1 MWPMESERNPTAE
14 RAALEDAIDALYP
27 AFADHRLRPW
37 TEPCLDCCATREEEA
52 ALHAVPLRQLTKAAL
67 QPYAAN
73 AMTTWGDERELRYFI
88 PRLFEIVARDDF
100 GWPDPEVMLRSL
112 RDASWTDWPGFER
125 QAIASF
131 LTAWWR
137 FTLASPDPI
146 HDVDVVLCAIGRA
159 APDMAPYLDAW
170 DADDRR
176 VATDHLVAL
185 LNEHWQPDR
194 KRLAN
199 SFWDCPDR
207 EDQVVRWLSSAA
219 VAERIADAATDSEDH
234 RRSTE
239 AGLALARLP

>member
-1 MWPMESERNPTAE
+1 VPDDDRNDVSAE
-14 RAALEDAIDALYP
+14 RAALDAAIEALYP
-27 AFADHRLRPW
+27 AFAGHRLRPW
-37 TEPCLDCCATREEEA
+37 TEPCLECCATREEEA
-52 ALHAVPLRQLTKAAL
+52 ALHAVPVRELTKATL

-88 PRLFEIVARDDF
+88 PRLLEIVATEDF
-100 GWPDPEVMLRSL
+100 GWPDPEVLVRAL
-112 RDASWTDWPGFER
+112 RDASWTAWPER
-125 QAIASF
+125 ERSSVAAF

-137 FTLASPDPI
+137 FTLASPDAV

-159 APDMAPYLDAW
+159 VPDMAPYLDAW

-185 LNEHWQPDR
+185 LNDHWEPDR

-199 SFWDCPDR
+199 AFWDCPDR
-207 EDQVVRWLSSAA
+207 EDQVVRWLTSAA
-219 VAERIADAATDSEDH
+219 VAERIADAATDPQDH

-239 AGLALARLP
+239 AGWALARLP